1 MTNVR
6 GGAAQQFGNTDWLGI
21 SWEEYEEYEVP
32 KDLVS
37 SSQSIALFVYD
48 KAALAELQ
56 VAMLGVAERCGTAA
70 VNNVVNI

>member
-1 MTNVR
+1 M
-6 GGAAQQFGNTDWLGI
+6 
-21 SWEEYEEYEVP
+21 EEYEEYEVL

-37 SSQSIALFVYD
+37 SSQSIPLFVYD

-70 VNNVVNI
+70 VNNIRQQLSLESEILGRLYSRNT